1 MSKQLLGKRQRR
13 VDGVAGEITNGSNEM
28 RSYVLR
34 GVEFK
39 NCITRATLLD
49 HPDTHLG
56 SLEKVSLF
64 IFIIYNYK

>member
-1 MSKQLLGKRQRR
+1 MSKLLGKRQRR
-13 VDGVAGEITNGSNEM
+13 VDGVAGEITNGSNDEM

-39 NCITRATLLD
+39 NCISRATLLD

-64 IFIIYNYK
+64 INSCYCF